1 MHGCARIRMATKG
14 GTGMS
19 KGFGKNGE
27 AATYGISISA
37 DRTPRVHL
45 PRRRGTRRKGIVI
58 YGRPPDC
65 KWFWPE
71 FPAQRNNRL
80 VAYEQT
86 VTVKRQRYEVS
97 ALVIG

>member
-37 DRTPRVHL
+37 DRTRVF
-45 PRRRGTRRKGIVI
+45 I
-58 YGRPPDC
+58 YLGGAEPGERHCQTNWIRPEEPTIQ
-65 KWFWPE
+65 
-71 FPAQRNNRL
+71 ASQ
-80 VAYEQT
+80 AA
-86 VTVKRQRYEVS
+86 S
-97 ALVIG
+97 

>member
-37 DRTPRVHL
+37 DRTRVF
-45 PRRRGTRRKGIVI
+45 I
-58 YGRPPDC
+58 
-65 KWFWPE
+65 
-71 FPAQRNNRL
+71 
-80 VAYEQT
+80 
-86 VTVKRQRYEVS
+86 
-97 ALVIG
+97 